1 MVDGIGWRDRL
12 IRSIALRQDPLT
24 RRLVRLAERVV
35 AAARN
40 NDLNPATNGEYHLL
54 RTLGRVSP
62 RVVFDVGANHGE
74 WSEVAAT
81 ALPTAAIHAFEIV
94 PATSRHLAAVAGRHP
109 AIIANAIGL
118 SDAPGELRIHTSP
131 ANDKV
136 SSILPV
142 NAMAMPF
149 QSAIPWEET
158 VVTVTRGDAYC
169 RARGITAIDVLKIDV
184 EGAEDRVLTGFG
196 AMLDTGA
203 IGLIQFEYGLANIH
217 SHHLLLDYYTR
228 LGELGYRIG
237 KLMPDRV
244 AFKDYAMTDEDFLGP
259 NYVAVHA
266 SRPDMIAALS

>member
-12 IRSIALRQDPLT
+12 IRSVALRRDPLT
-24 RRLVRLAERVV
+24 RRLVRLAERLV

-62 RVVFDVGANHGE
+62 RIVFDVGANHGE
-74 WSEVAAT
+74 WSEVAVT
-81 ALPTAAIHAFEIV
+81 ALPTATIHAFEIV
-94 PATSRHLAAVAGRHP
+94 PATSRHLNAVAARHP

-118 SDAPGELRIHTSP
+118 SDAAGELRIHTSP
-131 ANDKV
+131 ASDKV

-142 NAMAMPF
+142 NTMAMPF

-169 RARGITAIDVLKIDV
+169 REHGITAIDILKIDV
-184 EGAEDRVLTGFG
+184 EGAEDRVLAGFG
-196 AMLDTGA
+196 TMLDCGA
-203 IGLIQFEYGLANIH
+203 IGLIQFEDGLANIH
-217 SHHLLLDYYTR
+217 SHHLLLDYHTR
-228 LGELGYRIG
+228 LGAAGYRIG
-237 KLMPDRV
+237 KLMPDHV